1 MFDLGNIRDL
11 LAIIFKHKY
20 KIIITF
26 LVIFAG
32 VTIFA
37 FLIPRAYEAKSVLL
51 VKFGREFM
59 SRPEVGAGGPGFSI
73 PPETIMR
80 GESVYSRVG
89 T

>member
-11 LAIIFKHKY
+11 LAIVFKHKY

-51 VKFGREFM
+51 VK
-59 SRPEVGAGGPGFSI
+59 S
-73 PPETIMR
+73 
-80 GESVYSRVG
+80 
-89 T
+89 